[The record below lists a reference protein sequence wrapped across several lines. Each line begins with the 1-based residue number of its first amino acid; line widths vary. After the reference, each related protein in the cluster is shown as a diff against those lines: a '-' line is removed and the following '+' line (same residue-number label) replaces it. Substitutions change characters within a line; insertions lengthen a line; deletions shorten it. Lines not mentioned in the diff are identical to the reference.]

1 MNVALTRCRKG
12 MVVVTN
18 KCFLSGA
25 GRNTLLGKLCY
36 AWSQRRDAWI
46 DWKAM
51 LNDSVAL
58 PGLPVWSYGTLSPAA
73 PVLTPASASQRLLV
87 YTQSHEQM
95 GPDLHTV
102 TVTPRLDAPPLP
114 RTTMTAM
121 TCNMFPSLSSMARSR
136 PTEAR
141 QPLQLG
147 APQFPKCDP
156 VSYFVQSQLLTRSSY
171 RQLQLQHQQPLQ
183 KQQPSQR
190 KQKQKQQQKQQQQQP
205 QKHKQ
210 QQKKKKQKSVA
221 ATATMVGAKVDDP
234 WRSEADT
241 GGWKDLDV
249 LQWTC

>member
-114 RTTMTAM
+114 RTTMTA
-121 TCNMFPSLSSMARSR
+121 TTYNMFPSLSSMAQSR

-147 APQFPKCDP
+147 ASQFPKCDP
-156 VSYFVQSQLLTRSSY
+156 VSYFVQSQLLTRSAKRYPTDSCSCSINN
-171 RQLQLQHQQPLQ
+171 RCRNSSPHNGSRSRNNSRNSSPHNRSRSRNNSRNNSSSSLRNINSSRKRRNRNPLLPQQ
-183 KQQPSQR
+183 R
-190 KQKQKQQQKQQQQQP
+190 
-205 QKHKQ
+205 
-210 QQKKKKQKSVA
+210 
-221 ATATMVGAKVDDP
+221 
-234 WRSEADT
+234 W
-241 GGWKDLDV
+241 
-249 LQWTC
+249 